1 MLSFCQAV
9 YEGLCSGDIVEKDQ
23 NQMKCFISL
32 DVQEKH
38 WKKGIHELKT
48 EKKESL
54 LPRFIEHEKV
64 REVVLKSE
72 KTATD
77 HCTILHVT
85 FPLLGLS
92 IHIWIII
99 EH

>member
-1 MLSFCQAV
+1 
-9 YEGLCSGDIVEKDQ
+9 
-23 NQMKCFISL
+23 MKYVISL
-32 DVQEKH
+32 DLQEKP
-38 WKKGIHELKT
+38 WKKGIHALKT
-48 EKKESL
+48 GEKKLL

-64 REVVLKSE
+64 REVVLE
-72 KTATD
+72 NGEMATN

-85 FPLLGLS
+85 LPLLGLS